1 MSSTARGR
9 RLAAGSVI
17 AALVAGGA
25 VGLTALPAAA
35 VPAPAPTFDYFADT
49 IPGLRAGSVFE
60 SVTFERFESLL
71 NSDGTY
77 AFLLGGPSDP
87 TTVATAAEIDR
98 VAQQYGVDAI
108 YTFDPLL
115 DGASV
120 DIRTFVTGVAGEAAG
135 ALYTR
140 LVDGYLNK
148 DTTPEFGAGTDPY
161 LFVYDGDRRVE
172 GVEDRIVS
180 SLGGSEDAGSATT
193 DGYRQKVASVFD
205 AVAVNGQA
213 KLDTQSQYD
222 FFSTAVN
229 SRHRAAY
236 STNLTAYG
244 ETIFTA
250 ADADDFVLQS
260 ITYPELVD
268 LLESDGEHTI
278 LFGGTWCHNTRAV
291 IRDVNHKAAQSGVQ
305 TVYVFDLRLDGWSG
319 ANAHIRDTNSSIAHL
334 YGDLVQKHLPNL
346 KTQYV
351 LNGSAGQRVDYHP
364 GGDTAAEK
372 VAARK
377 LQVPYLFDYD
387 GSDTAAPITKNWIQD
402 NGEAGFRE
410 YMTEWWWI
418 SDLQGPAKR
427 PNQTDEQYEAGRV
440 TNLAFADEA
449 LAKLDEFFGLGV
461 EPVATAPAAPSAP
474 TVTAAGDAVTV
485 SWTAPASDGG
495 SPLTGYS
502 VTLGSTTVDTA
513 AGVTSHTFTGVPV
526 GTHTASVTAQN
537 EIGRSPASGTASVTV
552 GGDQPGG
559 GEPGGGEEGEL
570 PEAGDASV
578 TVTGDLR
585 PGGEITVRGEGVD
598 PDSDAVRVELHSTP
612 TVLGSTTAAADGTFT
627 LRATIPASVPAG
639 GHAVVVFVDG
649 VEVARASVTLGA
661 SGLANTGVDTGLL
674 IAGGVTALVL
684 LGAGGLLVARRRATS
699 AS

>member
-1 MSSTARGR
+1 MTSTARGR
-9 RLAAGSVI
+9 RLAAGSVV

-25 VGLTALPAAA
+25 VALTA
-35 VPAPAPTFDYFADT
+35 VPASAAPAPAFDYFADT
-49 IPGLRAGSVFE
+49 IPGLRHDSVFE

-71 NSDGTY
+71 SSDGTY
-77 AFLLGGPSDP
+77 AFLLGGPSDE

-115 DGASV
+115 DGESV

-148 DTTPEFGAGTDPY
+148 DTAPEFGAGTDPY
-161 LFVYDGDRRVE
+161 LFVYDGDRTVA
-172 GVEDRIVS
+172 GADDRIIA
-180 SLGGSEDAGSATT
+180 SLGGTEDAASAAT
-193 DGYRQKVASVFD
+193 DEYRQQVAAVFD
-205 AVAVNGQA
+205 AVAVNGAAQ
-213 KLDTQSQYD
+213 LDTQSQYE
-222 FFSTAVN
+222 FFSNAVN
-229 SRHRAAY
+229 SRHRTAY
-236 STNLTAYG
+236 SSNLAAYG
-244 ETIFTA
+244 ENIFTA

-268 LLESDGEHTI
+268 LLESGGEHTI

-291 IRDVNHKAAQSGVQ
+291 IRDVNRKAAESGVQ

-334 YGDLVQKHLPNL
+334 YGDLVQEHLPNL

-351 LNGSAGQRVDYHP
+351 LDGSAGQRVEYHP
-364 GGDTAAEK
+364 GGDTSLAK

-377 LQVPYLFDYD
+377 LQVPYLFEYD
-387 GSDTAAPITKNWIQD
+387 GSAQAAPVTKNWIQD
-402 NGEAGFRE
+402 NGQAGFRE

-427 PNQTDEQYEAGRV
+427 PNQTDEQYQAARA
-440 TNLAFADEA
+440 TSLAFADEA
-449 LAKLDEFFGLGV
+449 LVKLDEFFGIEA
-461 EPVATAPAAPSAP
+461 EPVATAPAAPAAP
-474 TVTAAGDAVTV
+474 TVTAVGDAVTV
-485 SWTAPASDGG
+485 TWAAPASDGG

-502 VTLGSTTVDTA
+502 VALGSTVVDTA
-513 AGVTSHTFTGVPV
+513 AGVTTHTFNGVPA
-526 GTHTASVTAQN
+526 GTHSVSVTAVN
-537 EIGRSPASGTASVTV
+537 GIGRSPASASASATV

-559 GEPGGGEEGEL
+559 GEN

-585 PGGEITVRGEGVD
+585 PGGEISIRGAGVD
-598 PDSDAVRVELHSTP
+598 PDSEAVRIELHSTP
-612 TVLGSTTAAADGTFT
+612 VVLGITVAAADGTFA
-627 LRATIPASVPAG
+627 LNARIPAATPSGA
-639 GHAVVVFVDG
+639 HSVVVFVDG
-649 VEVARASVTLGA
+649 VEVARTSVSLSA
-661 SGLANTGVDTGLL
+661 SGLASTGSDPGLL

-684 LGAGGLLVARRRATS
+684 LVAGIVLVTRRRGALGS
-699 AS
+699 